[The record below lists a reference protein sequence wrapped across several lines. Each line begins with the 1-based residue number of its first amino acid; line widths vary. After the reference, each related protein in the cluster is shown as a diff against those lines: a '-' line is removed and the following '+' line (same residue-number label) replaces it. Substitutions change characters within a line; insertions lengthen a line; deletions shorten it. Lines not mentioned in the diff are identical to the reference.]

1 MRECFLF
8 SVASELLRLV
18 LCSYEVD
25 SWFTPDIIR
34 SSAMSGFSLRFLRE
48 SIFQRLYDNRIGRY
62 LRFSSLVKGKNR
74 PSHSFCQLSL
84 FIPLLAT
91 TELLMMVVLVTSAI
105 LLCSLFA
112 VSFSVLSVGW
122 DVCLLC
128 GSLLVV
134 WTIIGSVTI
143 QRTKWCVK
151 YLHLDS
157 DNG

>member
-74 PSHSFCQLSL
+74 PSHTFCQLSL
-84 FIPLLAT
+84 YIILCLICRLGCVSIVWIAFGCLNNHRISDYPKDK
-91 TELLMMVVLVTSAI
+91 MMRQVSA
-105 LLCSLFA
+105 LRF
-112 VSFSVLSVGW
+112 
-122 DVCLLC
+122 
-128 GSLLVV
+128 
-134 WTIIGSVTI
+134 
-143 QRTKWCVK
+143 R
-151 YLHLDS
+151 
-157 DNG
+157 